1 MTRDGS
7 DPQTV
12 RLSVRDYVTLAAA
25 VVVTCAVFAGAYLRH
40 DRMLERLGSGQQ
52 VQFERIE
59 KVENAVD
66 SLERVVWNNYNSNG
80 EPNQ

>member
-12 RLSVRDYVTLAAA
+12 RLSVRDYVALAAA
-25 VVVTCAVFAGAYLRH
+25 VIATCAVFAGAYLRH
-40 DRMLERLGSGQQ
+40 DRMLERLVSGQE
-52 VQFERIE
+52 VQFNRIE
-59 KVENAVD
+59 KIESAVD
-66 SLERVVWNNYNSNG
+66 SLERVVWNNYNGNG